1 MYGMQI
7 LTKFIARLQIT
18 LGVLLLVIFL
28 ASTLIQVVTR
38 YLGISVLWTEEVAV
52 NSFIWATFLGAA
64 VMVRENKHFGFDVL
78 THYLK
83 GTKRSILVIFQNLIM
98 LIFCLLCSLYSVEIT
113 QAFWHSRWISIPEFR
128 QGYVWLIMPITFI
141 SSSVYLLDNI
151 YNEAKTLSCFKGASW
166 NLR

>member
-28 ASTLIQVVTR
+28 ASTLTQVVTR

-52 NSFIWATFLGAA
+52 NSFIWAMFLGAA

-78 THYLK
+78 THYFK

>member
-7 LTKFIARLQIT
+7 LTKFIAKLQIT

-52 NSFIWATFLGAA
+52 NSFIWAMFLGAA

-83 GTKRSILVIFQNLIM
+83 GIKRSILVIFQNLIM
-98 LIFCLLCSLYSVEIT
+98 LIFCL
-113 QAFWHSRWISIPEFR
+113 
-128 QGYVWLIMPITFI
+128 
-141 SSSVYLLDNI
+141 
-151 YNEAKTLSCFKGASW
+151 
-166 NLR
+166 